1 MLDNSA
7 RPARLRPLVLV
18 LCAVLSVVCADG
30 RALNAQEHWGDP
42 GAYVYRVETL
52 QAAPGRM
59 FDLMDLYR
67 SYFDA
72 LEAVGEER
80 PMWMRHSQ
88 GDQWDIMIVYPIGT
102 MAEYFSEARVSARIR
117 LADREAEMNRIT
129 GWREDLFVRGPGL
142 DAVRAAYD
150 GAGLFHI
157 EMFVGLPGKRD
168 ELLTQRRM
176 ENQYY
181 TNIGERGN
189 ATFVRIAGAEFDAF
203 TIGFYNDLKD
213 YADTGDA
220 VSTEQ
225 DADAQAAAGFTP
237 GEIGLYL
244 RTLLLRHHDTLAVSI
259 PE

>member
-1 MLDNSA
+1 
-7 RPARLRPLVLV
+7 
-18 LCAVLSVVCADG
+18 
-30 RALNAQEHWGDP
+30 
-42 GAYVYRVETL
+42 
-52 QAAPGRM
+52 
-59 FDLMDLYR
+59 
-67 SYFDA
+67 
-72 LEAVGEER
+72 
-80 PMWMRHSQ
+80 
-88 GDQWDIMIVYPIGT
+88 
-102 MAEYFSEARVSARIR
+102 
-117 LADREAEMNRIT
+117 
-129 GWREDLFVRGPGL
+129 
-142 DAVRAAYD
+142 
-150 GAGLFHI
+150 
-157 EMFVGLPGKRD
+157 
-168 ELLTQRRM
+168 LTQRRM